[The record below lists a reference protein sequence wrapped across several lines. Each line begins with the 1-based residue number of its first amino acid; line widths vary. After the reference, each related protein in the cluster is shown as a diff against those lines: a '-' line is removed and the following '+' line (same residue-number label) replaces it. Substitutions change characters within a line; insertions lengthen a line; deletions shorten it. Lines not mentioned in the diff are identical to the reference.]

1 MASQTCSVLISTI
14 FMNKDNS
21 LIDYLVSTWLGFYL
35 HLDRDEMS
43 SGAYS
48 YIIHQHLLLHK
59 PSIITIN
66 TNKPSQVLETSKI
79 ILLDLKKN

>member
-14 FMNKDNS
+14 FINKDNS
-21 LIDYLVSTWLGFYL
+21 LIDYLISTWLGFYL

-48 YIIHQHLLLHK
+48 YTIHQHLVLHK

-66 TNKPSQVLETSKI
+66 TYKPAQVLETSKT